1 MARLPVG
8 VVRRGSFYQA
18 RWYDAAGRRHSASFD
33 TAAEADAYRQDRL
46 RARRRG
52 GSGDPTGGQITL
64 AEWWTRWMAGRQIRP
79 STRARDIAYA
89 RTWLLP
95 DLGDRRLCDLRPSDV
110 SAWLARLTASG
121 LAPRTVREHRSA
133 LASLLRAAV
142 VEGLLDTNPAAGV
155 KAPAVPH
162 VEARFLT
169 PDELVRLEA
178 ATERW
183 WGLVVPFLADTG
195 LRLGE
200 LAGLRVEDVDVLRGR
215 VRVVRTV
222 SSVTKAV
229 SGAPAHRQLHEPKTA
244 AGRRVVPTLTR
255 TTGEQV
261 AAMIGERE
269 LRPEDWLFSGKRGAP
284 MDPAVWRARVWR
296 PAVREAELADP
307 LPTPHAL
314 RHTAVA
320 LWIAA
325 GVTEPL
331 KLARWAGHSSIAVTY
346 GTYGHLLPDDADPT
360 RDALERI
367 RASAARP
374 SEGQIRRLGS

>member
-1 MARLPVG
+1 VARLPTG
-8 VVRRGSFYQA
+8 VVRRGNYYQT
-18 RWYDAAGRRHSASFD
+18 RWYDAAGRRHSATFD

-52 GSGDPTGGQITL
+52 GSGDPTGGQVTV
-64 AEWWTRWMAGRQIRP
+64 AEWWERWMAGRQIRP
-79 STRARDIAYA
+79 STRARDVAYA
-89 RTWLLP
+89 RTWLIP

-110 SAWLARLTASG
+110 ASWLTRLTAGG

-142 VEGLLDTNPAAGV
+142 VEGLLDTNPAVGV
-155 KAPAVPH
+155 RSPAVPSR
-162 VEARFLT
+162 EARFLT
-169 PDELVRLEA
+169 PDELARLEA
-178 ATERW
+178 AMDAW
-183 WGLVVPFLADTG
+183 WRLTVPFLSDTG

-215 VRVVRTV
+215 VRVLRTATG
-222 SSVTKAV
+222 VTKSI
-229 SGAPAHRQLHEPKTA
+229 SGAGDHRQIHDPKTA

-255 TTGEQV
+255 STGERV
-261 AAMIGERE
+261 SGMISERG
-269 LRPEDWLFSGKRGAP
+269 LRAQDWLFSGTRGAP
-284 MDPAVWRARVWR
+284 LDPAVWRARVWR
-296 PAVREAELADP
+296 PAVRKAELAEP

-331 KLARWAGHSSIAVTY
+331 KLARWAGHTSIAVTY

-367 RASAARP
+367 RENAAQP
-374 SEGQIRRLGS
+374 VGKAFHRLGN

>member
-1 MARLPVG
+1 VA
-8 VVRRGSFYQA
+8 
-18 RWYDAAGRRHSASFD
+18 
-33 TAAEADAYRQDRL
+33 
-46 RARRRG
+46 
-52 GSGDPTGGQITL
+52 
-64 AEWWTRWMAGRQIRP
+64 
-79 STRARDIAYA
+79 
-89 RTWLLP
+89 
-95 DLGDRRLCDLRPSDV
+95 
-110 SAWLARLTASG
+110 
-121 LAPRTVREHRSA
+121 
-133 LASLLRAAV
+133 
-142 VEGLLDTNPAAGV
+142 EGLLDTNVAAGV

-162 VEARFLT
+162 AEARFLT

-178 ATERW
+178 AMDGW

-222 SSVTKAV
+222 VYVTKAV
-229 SGAPAHRQLHEPKTA
+229 SGSNARRQLHEPKTG
-244 AGRRVVPTLTR
+244 AGWRMVPTLTR
-255 TTGEQV
+255 TTGERV
-261 AAMIGERE
+261 AALIRERG
-269 LRPEDWLFSGKRGAP
+269 LGPGDCLFRGKRGAP

-296 PAVREAELADP
+296 PAVRKAELAEP
-307 LPTPHAL
+307 LPAPHAL

-331 KLARWAGHSSIAVTY
+331 KLARWAGHRSISVTY

-367 RASAARP
+367 RSSATQP
-374 SEGQIRRLGS
+374 SEGQIRRLG